1 MKNYFSLTGLCL
13 AGFSL
18 ALMNSCKKDSV
29 SNGGN
34 SMKEE
39 FDQMYTITQKGW
51 VIKDNTVSASFS
63 TAPWSQ
69 GVGGTDKTGVT
80 YGFVAYSYKSAPDEY
95 AYSAINGLDSNAA
108 ISSWLITPSLFIK
121 NGVKIS
127 FYTRGDE
134 SSSFTDRMQV
144 LLNHSASTNVGDSAN
159 TVGDFTT
166 VLFDINATQTPGGY
180 PQTWTKYEY
189 TFTGIPEKTEMRI
202 AFRHYVDH
210 PMNARGVG
218 IDLFQYQDN

>member
-18 ALMNSCKKDSV
+18 VLMNSCKKDSV

-51 VIKDNTVSASFS
+51 VIKDNTVSTSFS

-69 GVGGTDKTGVT
+69 GVGGTDKTGAT